1 MAELRP
7 DEWTRLVPCLGPAGS
22 SAPLSGIQVLSP
34 TGTSC
39 LVVTQADFPCS
50 RSGALSSTGVS
61 DAPVDQV
68 LPAEHPL
75 CARHCVLI
83 SKQRRRKDDPRPQRV
98 HSVKTHKWLTQR
110 HVNGRDKRSARC
122 ASTGVAQDRGL
133 PTQVAGLSFSNCPA
147 SYSRS
152 AHHSQLRCHRKL
164 LA

>member
-1 MAELRP
+1 M
-7 DEWTRLVPCLGPAGS
+7 
-22 SAPLSGIQVLSP
+22 
-34 TGTSC
+34 
-39 LVVTQADFPCS
+39 
-50 RSGALSSTGVS
+50 
-61 DAPVDQV
+61 
-68 LPAEHPL
+68 

-152 AHHSQLRCHRKL
+152 PSASDYYTWFIDCRRSLITGALLGNSMPLLSSRASQVALVVKHPPANARDMRDIGSIPGSGRSPGKISHLIFVTDVECPF
-164 LA
+164 